1 MQINSTSSQRRELAV
16 GGQGAAV
23 ETPTRAPAAA
33 ATPAASQDMAPAVAE
48 LRALPDIDL
57 KRVEEVRAALARGE
71 VRFDAARLAD
81 LVEQYHRSR

>member
-23 ETPTRAPAAA
+23 ETRRARAAAA